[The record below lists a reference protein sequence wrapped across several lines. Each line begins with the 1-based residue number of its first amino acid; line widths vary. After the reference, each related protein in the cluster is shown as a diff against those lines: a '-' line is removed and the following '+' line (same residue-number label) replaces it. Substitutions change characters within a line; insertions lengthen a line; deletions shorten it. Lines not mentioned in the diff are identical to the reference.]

1 VAEPLD
7 PPALDPHDL
16 VLEPGDVWA
25 YLAGRGLV
33 TGTGT
38 VREVGDGNMNRVF
51 LALPDDGGR
60 SVAVKQAPPWIRA
73 LGPSAPMS
81 PERAMIEVRALATFA
96 RFAPEQTPA
105 VLDVDPERFAFTM
118 EDLSDLV
125 VLRGALTAGAP
136 FGDTSAQ
143 VGGLIGRVTFAT
155 SVAGA
160 SAADRAAL
168 MAASVNP
175 VLAAVTEQ
183 YLLSEPFLAHEH
195 NSNHPALA
203 AEVAALRADP
213 AVRTEVSSLRAAFA
227 TKAEALVHGDLHS
240 GSVMVG
246 ERDGAAVVRVIDP
259 EFAVVGPIGLDLGL
273 YLANALIATARAATL
288 GDAGRTAE
296 HATQPEVL
304 WTAFTAAWHAGW
316 PERVDRFLD
325 DGWLRRH
332 LARVWDDTLGFA
344 GVEMVRRVAGYSH
357 AEDLE
362 TLPDP
367 GPASAVVLRAART
380 LLVDRARLHGPGGEP
395 DPAAVAALVD
405 GRGTMGA

>member
-1 VAEPLD
+1 MSTV
-7 PPALDPHDL
+7 

-25 YLAGRGLV
+25 YLEGRGLV
-33 TGTGT
+33 PAGSTGS

-51 LALPDDGGR
+51 LAVPDGAGR
-60 SVAVKQAPPWIRA
+60 GVAVKQAPPWIRV

-105 VLDVDPERFAFTM
+105 VLDVDAERVAFTM

-125 VLRGALTAGAP
+125 VLRDALTRGDR

-143 VGGLIGRVTFAT
+143 VGDLVGRVTFAT

-168 MAASVNP
+168 IAASVNP
-175 VLAAVTEQ
+175 VLAEVTEQ
-183 YLLSEPFLAHEH
+183 YLLSEPFLEHEH
-195 NSNHPALA
+195 NRVHPALA

-213 AVRTEVSSLRAAFA
+213 AVRTEVSALRAAFA
-227 TKAEALVHGDLHS
+227 TRAEALVHGDLHS

-246 ERDGAAVVRVIDP
+246 ERDGAATVRVIDP

-273 YLANALIATARAATL
+273 YLANALIAAARAAAL
-288 GDAGRTAE
+288 GDGERAAE
-296 HATQPEVL
+296 HAGQAGIL
-304 WTAFTAAWHAGW
+304 WTAFTAAWQAGW
-316 PERVDRFLD
+316 PDRVDRFLD
-325 DGWLRRH
+325 EGWL
-332 LARVWDDTLGFA
+332 ARQLGSVWDDTLGFA
-344 GVEMVRRVAGYSH
+344 AIEMVRRVAGYSH
-357 AEDLE
+357 AADLE

-367 GPASAVVLRAART
+367 GPASGRVLRAART
-380 LLVDRARLHGPGGEP
+380 LLLDRSAFRGPGGEP
-395 DPAAVAALVD
+395 DTAAVAALVN
-405 GRGTMGA
+405 GV